1 MSKSVRD
8 KTRPVRPILPA
19 RRPSCLSKFVPPRL
33 LQLPPPPRLAPQPR
47 LSAAGEGVF
56 TDHTDN
62 PQGLFSE
69 KVQRSG
75 LALNLLAKLSP
86 HRGLESG
93 LGASRPLESLL

>member
-1 MSKSVRD
+1 MPLMSFRPGHLSV
-8 KTRPVRPILPA
+8 PA
-19 RRPSCLSKFVPPRL
+19 ATPGPSR
-33 LQLPPPPRLAPQPR
+33 QR